1 MSGKTKFIAFILLG
15 LGLLFLGLALLTGQQ
30 GQTQR
35 EVIQQELERATVVVA
50 TKKIPFD
57 TVITPDMLRVDKVP
71 IAPTGSYQSVT
82 DLEGRKPVYT
92 IEAGVPIT
100 KQFFEPGAVASQ
112 LRDGFR
118 AFAMSLD
125 ENNVSTAKIKAGD
138 FVDVFSIFRAK
149 DKEVD
154 QTISRLILPK
164 LRVLSVGEQL
174 VNSPEAAK
182 EQKAE
187 GNSNAARQKRNDRA
201 VMVEV
206 ATEEVNNLALA
217 QAQGELFVVIR
228 SPDDETM
235 PDTSLYPKADTV
247 LKPIPP
253 KAPPK
258 GAPGSAPSTPEPAP
272 ELSAATKAYAGTA
285 IRDVVVPGS
294 AKNPNVIRELQP
306 KPVSTRPAEPR
317 EETTE
322 IIRAG
327 EISKEKAR

>member
-15 LGLLFLGLALLTGQQ
+15 LGLVFLGLAVLTGQQ
-30 GQTQR
+30 GQAKR
-35 EVIQQELERATVVVA
+35 EVIQQELERATIVVA

-71 IAPTGSYQSVT
+71 IAPTGAYQSVT

-112 LRDGFR
+112 LREGYR

-125 ENNVSTAKIKAGD
+125 ENNVSTSKIKAGD
-138 FVDVFSIFRAK
+138 FVDVFTIFRAK

-154 QTISRLILPK
+154 QTISRLIMPK

-174 VNSPEAAK
+174 VNSPEAAR

-187 GNSNAARQKRNDRA
+187 GNSNAVRQKRNDRA

-228 SPDDETM
+228 NPEDEGM
-235 PDTSLYPKADTV
+235 PDTSLYPQADTV

-253 KAPPK
+253 KPAAK
-258 GAPGSAPSTPEPAP
+258 GTAAAPAP
-272 ELSAATKAYAGTA
+272 ELNAETKAYAGTA

-294 AKNPNVIRELQP
+294 AKNPNVIKELQG
-306 KPVSTRPAEPR
+306 KPVRTLPAEPR
-317 EETTE
+317 EESTE
-322 IIRAG
+322 VIRAG
-327 EISKEKAR
+327 EVSKEKGR

>member
-15 LGLLFLGLALLTGQQ
+15 LGLVFLGLAVLTGQQ
-30 GQTQR
+30 GQTKR

-71 IAPTGSYQSVT
+71 IAPTGAYQSVT

-112 LRDGFR
+112 LREGYR

-125 ENNVSTAKIKAGD
+125 ENNVSTSKIKAGD
-138 FVDVFSIFRAK
+138 FVDVFTIFRAK

-154 QTISRLILPK
+154 QTISRLIMPK

-174 VNSPEAAK
+174 VNSPEAAR

-187 GNSNAARQKRNDRA
+187 GNSNAVRQKRNDRA

-228 SPDDETM
+228 NPEDEGM

-253 KAPPK
+253 KPQAKGTAP
-258 GAPGSAPSTPEPAP
+258 ATPVPAP
-272 ELSAATKAYAGTA
+272 ELNADTKAYAGTA

-294 AKNPNVIRELQP
+294 AKNPNVIKDLQP
-306 KPVSTRPAEPR
+306 KPVTTRPAEPR
-317 EETTE
+317 DETTE